1 MQRKLNYSIRCLL
14 FGLLSIVAGILV
26 FVVGYGI
33 WPDTLSKDL
42 IETISTLAIESIPIG
57 AFSCGTFFS
66 LIGIIQKSPK
76 YGKWFSL
83 LLNSVPLGVLV
94 YIISE

>member
-14 FGLLSIVAGILV
+14 FGLLSIVAGVLV
-26 FVVGYGI
+26 FVFGYGI
-33 WPDTLSKDL
+33 WPDTLSADL
-42 IETISTLAIESIPIG
+42 IEIVSTLAIESIPIG
-57 AFSCGTFFS
+57 AFSFGTFFS

-83 LLNSVPLGVLV
+83 FLNSIPLGVFL
-94 YIISE
+94 